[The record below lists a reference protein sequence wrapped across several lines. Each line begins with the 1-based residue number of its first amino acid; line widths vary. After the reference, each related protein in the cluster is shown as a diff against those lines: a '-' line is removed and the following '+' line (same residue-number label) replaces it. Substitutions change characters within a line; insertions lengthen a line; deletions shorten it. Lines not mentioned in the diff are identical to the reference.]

1 MKKSEAK
8 GERSIHSEKRVDQ
21 VIGGGLEYIGVYD
34 PPPRSGASL
43 DSASSHMGGAPIHLH
58 PCPFFLCHF
67 CKRALNFRKMTKL
80 YKTKGRQDPILL
92 LAFPAIVF
100 SPSPLLLSPPAPSQM
115 ISFCQRLRIHTHA
128 HTHIHIHTH
137 VLTRTHT
144 QTRVRTHAHTNT
156 HTKEVHMRRKLDA

>member
-43 DSASSHMGGAPIHLH
+43 DSASSHMGGGSLH
-58 PCPFFLCHF
+58 CLPALSA
-67 CKRALNFRKMTKL
+67 ALNFRKMTKL
-80 YKTKGRQDPILL
+80 YNTKGRQDPILL

-115 ISFCQRLRIHTHA
+115 ISFC
-128 HTHIHIHTH
+128 
-137 VLTRTHT
+137 
-144 QTRVRTHAHTNT
+144 
-156 HTKEVHMRRKLDA
+156 